1 VQIDGKGEWTMTGS
15 SVRVGFVGCGG
26 IAQQHFNALSQM
38 DGVQLVAF
46 CDVVAEKAQD
56 AAQRFGGRA
65 FSDAQ
70 AMLDSV
76 ELDALFFCLPPF
88 AHGAELFAVERGIPF
103 FVEKPVGL
111 DWGLIREIAA
121 AVRAKNLLTSVGYMN
136 RYRRGINRVREL
148 LRIDPPIL
156 LLGGWVGRTPQAR
169 PGEGIWR
176 WWIQKDK
183 SGGQFHEQVTHTVDL
198 VRYLAGEVVE
208 VHAYAAKGL
217 NRLAPEGYTI
227 EDAVAV
233 TMRLASGAVAN
244 LWACCSANGGGGGIT
259 LQVFATETTAE
270 FRGWEHSLRLY
281 RRGEDIVEIPGE
293 QNIFALEDAAF
304 INAIRTGDASL
315 VRCPYEDGAKTA
327 AVTLAVNES
336 LATGKPVS
344 VPEL

>member
-1 VQIDGKGEWTMTGS
+1 MAGEKT
-15 SVRVGFVGCGG
+15 RIGFVGCGG
-26 IAQQHFNALSQM
+26 IAQQHMNALAQM

-46 CDVVAEKAQD
+46 CDIVAEKAHD
-56 AAQRFGGRA
+56 AAQRFNGHA
-65 FSDAQ
+65 FTDVT

-76 ELDALFFCLPPF
+76 EVDALFFCLPPF
-88 AHGAELFAVERGIPF
+88 AHGAELVAVERGIPF

-111 DWGLIREIAA
+111 DWGLIKEITA
-121 AVRAKNLLTSVGYMN
+121 AVQEKNLLTSVGYMN
-136 RYRRGINRVREL
+136 RYRRGVNRVREL
-148 LRIDPPIL
+148 LRVDPPIL

-176 WWIQKDK
+176 WWVQKDK

-198 VRYLAGEVVE
+198 VRYLAGDIVE

-233 TMRLASGAVAN
+233 TLRFANGAVAD
-244 LWACCSANGGGGGIT
+244 LWACCAANGGGGGIT

-293 QNIFALEDAAF
+293 PNIFAIEDAAF
-304 INAIRTGDASL
+304 VDAVRRNDPSL
-315 VRCPYEDGAKTA
+315 IRCPYQDGAKTA
-327 AVTLAVNES
+327 AVTLAVNAS
-336 LATGKPVS
+336 LASGRPET
-344 VPEL
+344 VPTL